1 MTTTTQGANQ
11 IQLNRKIIGNW
22 VFVSDLRTGASS
34 GGGEYIEASVDR
46 EIREQFS
53 ILLPHL
59 NRAAS
64 E

>member
-1 MTTTTQGANQ
+1 LG
-11 IQLNRKIIGNW
+11 IGYW
-22 VFVSDLRTGASS
+22 VFVSDLRTGAFS